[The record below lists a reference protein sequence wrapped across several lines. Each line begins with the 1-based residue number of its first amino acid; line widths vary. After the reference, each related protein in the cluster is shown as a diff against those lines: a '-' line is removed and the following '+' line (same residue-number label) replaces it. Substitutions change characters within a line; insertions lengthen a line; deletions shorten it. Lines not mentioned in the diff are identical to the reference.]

1 MHCGSGVRISGR
13 PHRVHLQETLART
26 SIRSQSGHP
35 SPLRGH
41 EAERDYLTGQ
51 EWGGVPSTCK
61 ITPLSPPRERTF
73 AHQRKEVRGR
83 RQSIRIFAKASAARH
98 RHPRESGDPE
108 KRKSICSRKRN
119 PLRSSSPRSGVLRR
133 GRTLCGHLGACR
145 RAGTHTEF
153 IVRQVRQAHHER
165 SGAARHKRNELACLE
180 QGYLTG
186 QEWECGIRVRSPL
199 SEGRGGKRTSPET

>member
-1 MHCGSGVRISGR
+1 M
-13 PHRVHLQETLART
+13 
-26 SIRSQSGHP
+26 
-35 SPLRGH
+35 
-41 EAERDYLTGQ
+41 
-51 EWGGVPSTCK
+51 
-61 ITPLSPPRERTF
+61 
-73 AHQRKEVRGR
+73 HQRKEVRGR
-83 RQSIRIFAKASAARH
+83 RKSIWIFAKASAARH

-153 IVRQVRQAHHER
+153 MVRQAHHER
-165 SGAARHKRNELACLE
+165 SDAARRERNEFACLE

-186 QEWECGIRVRSPL
+186 QEWGCGIRVRSPL
-199 SEGRGGKRTSPET
+199 SEGRGVSARRAGFGCSVRILGSRVRGNDELWTGSVRQPLRHLVDGIFHRVAQVV